1 MIKEIEKGIS
11 KLRVEIGQK
20 KKELIIAVNTDLM
33 DEIEAKTRCL
43 KQQNELIK
51 KLSQNIES
59 ISTEANTK
67 YLSRIATLEDIMAKI
82 IERSDHRDFERK

>member
-11 KLRVEIGQK
+11 KLRVEIGQT
-20 KKELIIAVNTDLM
+20 KKELIMAVNTDLM
-33 DEIEAKTRCL
+33 DEIEAKTRYL

-51 KLSQNIES
+51 KLSQTIES

-82 IERSDHRDFERK
+82 IEKSDHRDFERK